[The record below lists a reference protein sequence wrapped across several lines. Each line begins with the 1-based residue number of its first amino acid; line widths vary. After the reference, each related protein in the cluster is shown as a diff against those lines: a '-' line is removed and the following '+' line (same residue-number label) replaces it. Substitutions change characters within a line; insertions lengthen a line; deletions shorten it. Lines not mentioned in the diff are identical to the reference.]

1 MKFKKKDLK
10 LREDYTQQNADTNYA
25 NKSKE
30 ARQNPSHTA
39 SAPLSSFNNTGTDNG
54 PKITVDNNNPQSQ
67 NFVKAMASNPTL
79 SKSNA
84 TVEIQD
90 DIKRSDNI
98 VESVNFTKAE
108 LSSWLRTL

>member
-1 MKFKKKDLK
+1 MKFKKKFLK

-30 ARQNPSHTA
+30 ASQNPSHTA

-90 DIKRSDNI
+90 DFKRSDNI

>member
-1 MKFKKKDLK
+1 MKFKKRDLR
-10 LREDYTQQNADTNYA
+10 LREDYEQQSADTNYA

-30 ARQNPSHTA
+30 AAQNPSHTA
-39 SAPLSSFNNTGTDNG
+39 SAPLSSFNNTDTDNG
-54 PKITVDNNNPQSQ
+54 PKITVDNDNPQSQ
-67 NFVKAMASNPTL
+67 NFVKTIANNPAL

>member
-30 ARQNPSHTA
+30 ASQNPSHTA
-39 SAPLSSFNNTGTDNG
+39 SAPLSSFNNTDTDNG

-67 NFVKAMASNPTL
+67 NFVKAMASNPTISNQTQQWKSRMTLNVLITLL
-79 SKSNA
+79 SQLISQKQN
-84 TVEIQD
+84 
-90 DIKRSDNI
+90 
-98 VESVNFTKAE
+98 
-108 LSSWLRTL
+108 

>member
-1 MKFKKKDLK
+1 M
-10 LREDYTQQNADTNYA
+10 
-25 NKSKE
+25 
-30 ARQNPSHTA
+30 
-39 SAPLSSFNNTGTDNG
+39 SSFNNTGTDNG

-90 DIKRSDNI
+90 GIKRSDNI

>member
-30 ARQNPSHTA
+30 ASQNPSHTA

-90 DIKRSDNI
+90 DFKRSDNI

>member
-30 ARQNPSHTA
+30 ASQNPSHTA
-39 SAPLSSFNNTGTDNG
+39 SAPLSSFNNTDTDNG

-67 NFVKAMASNPTL
+67 NFVKAIASNPTL

-84 TVEIQD
+84 TVELQD

>member
-1 MKFKKKDLK
+1 MKFKKRDLR
-10 LREDYTQQNADTNYA
+10 LREDYAQQSADTNYA

-98 VESVNFTKAE
+98 VESVNFTKVE

>member
-90 DIKRSDNI
+90 DFKRSDNI

>member
-1 MKFKKKDLK
+1 MKFKKRDLR
-10 LREDYTQQNADTNYA
+10 LREDYAQQSADTNYA

>member
-30 ARQNPSHTA
+30 ASQNPSHTA

-67 NFVKAMASNPTL
+67 NFVKAIASNPTL

-84 TVEIQD
+84 TVEIHD